1 MVFYYRD
8 RDVSFSEVKAKWDKV
23 CREFSDGALLETAKE
38 NIDMGSPVYLAC
50 QDEMNR
56 RQELGY
62 RKLMRDEVRPFI
74 KKRKRELRRKF
85 SLQNKHLEW

>member
-1 MVFYYRD
+1 MVFFYRD
-8 RDVSFSEVKAKWDKV
+8 KDVSFSEVKARWDKV

-74 KKRKRELRRKF
+74 RKRKAEMRQKF

>member
-8 RDVSFSEVKAKWDKV
+8 KDVSFSEVKGRWDKV
-23 CREFSDGALLETAKE
+23 CREFSDSALLETAKE
-38 NIDMGSPVYLAC
+38 NIGMCSPVYIAC

-62 RKLMRDEVRPFI
+62 RKLMRDEVRPFL
-74 KKRKRELRRKF
+74 KKRKREIRRKF

>member
-8 RDVSFSEVKAKWDKV
+8 GDVSFSEVKDRWDKV
-23 CREFSDGALLETAKE
+23 CREFSDSALLETAKE
-38 NIDMGSPVYLAC
+38 NIGMCSPVYIAC

-62 RKLMRDEVRPFI
+62 RKLMRDEVRPFL
-74 KKRKRELRRKF
+74 KKRKREIRRKF

>member
-1 MVFYYRD
+1 MVFYYMD
-8 RDVSFSEVKAKWDKV
+8 EDVSFSEVKARWDKV

-38 NIDMGSPVYLAC
+38 NIDMCSPVYIAC

-85 SLQNKHLEW
+85 SLQNKHLER